1 MSGQSIAGSRCK
13 MCDRVIVPPRETCP
27 YCGKKAGLMEEI
39 DLPPRGT
46 VQSYTTL
53 QMPPEG
59 FEAPL
64 SMALVELEHGA
75 LVLCLASEQTQESV
89 NIGAPVEI
97 ELDSDKR
104 LCYRINK

>member
-1 MSGQSIAGSRCK
+1 
-13 MCDRVIVPPRETCP
+13 
-27 YCGKKAGLMEEI
+27 MEEI

-75 LVLCLASEQTQESV
+75 LVLCLASEQTAEPV
-89 NIGAPVEI
+89 NIGATVVI
-97 ELDSDKR
+97 DLDSDKR
-104 LCYRINK
+104 LCYRVNK